1 MKEEHTRHMLSL
13 SMMRKQ
19 VLTVVQ
25 FCTVVGTACL
35 LRLAGPS
42 QCSRLHVPPVSWNS
56 VLRRTLPGPRS
67 CSTKQR
73 SWRQTARSS

>member
-25 FCTVVGTACL
+25 FCQWTAVGTACL
-35 LRLAGPS
+35 
-42 QCSRLHVPPVSWNS
+42 V
-56 VLRRTLPGPRS
+56 
-67 CSTKQR
+67 
-73 SWRQTARSS
+73 